1 GERANQSVRRA
12 GGQAAEHE
20 RREAVAQVGQ
30 GSPSVSGCNENA
42 PGFGPRGGN
51 ERFEW
56 SGRQDLNLRPPP
68 LQGGALPGCATPRPQ
83 GSMEFTA
90 HAFYTM
96 RSDRSR
102 RFRASSPRPCPRS
115 VRVLGLQDREEPFEI
130 PPQRP
135 KHLFAI
141 RPAER
146 ELHLFL

>member
-68 LQGGALPGCATPRPQ
+68 PQGGALPGCATPRL
-83 GSMEFTA
+83 TA
-90 HAFYTM
+90 GTRAPCGNAMIPEDGAESSYGAST
-96 RSDRSR
+96 RSR
-102 RFRASSPRPCPRS
+102 NIVEFGRA
-115 VRVLGLQDREEPFEI
+115 
-130 PPQRP
+130 
-135 KHLFAI
+135 
-141 RPAER
+141 
-146 ELHLFL
+146 